1 MSEYVLKINKEN
13 KNINKLIKTEGY
25 TFNPKNDIV
34 KSFTV
39 YDENFLNK
47 IILNKFTK
55 EYKRVFGLFASLND
69 ESSDGDFFIVL
80 GETQKLRQTL
90 MYEYKKFIKKEEY
103 EKFLNSLIRYEKF
116 LNQNVLYRQVNK
128 ESGMKR

>member
-1 MSEYVLKINKEN
+1 MSEYVLKINKGN

-39 YDENFLNK
+39 YDEKFLNK
-47 IILNKFTK
+47 IILNKFIN
-55 EYKRVFGLFASLND
+55 EYKKVFGLFASLND

-103 EKFLNSLIRYEKF
+103 EKFLN
-116 LNQNVLYRQVNK
+116 QNVLYREVNK

>member
-1 MSEYVLKINKEN
+1 MSEYVLKINKVN
-13 KNINKLIKTEGY
+13 KNIDKLIKTEGY

-39 YDENFLNK
+39 YDESFLNK

-69 ESSDGDFFIVL
+69 DSSDSDFFMVL
-80 GETQKLRQTL
+80 GEAQKLRQTL
-90 MYEYKKFIKKEEY
+90 MYEYKKFMKKEVY
-103 EKFLNSLIRYEKF
+103 EKFLNDLIRYEKF
-116 LNQNVLYRQVNK
+116 LNQNVLYREVNK

>member
-1 MSEYVLKINKEN
+1 MSEYVLKINKVN
-13 KNINKLIKTEGY
+13 KNIDKLIKTEGY

-39 YDENFLNK
+39 YDESFLNK

-55 EYKRVFGLFASLND
+55 EYKRVFGLFALLND
-69 ESSDGDFFIVL
+69 ESTDSDFFIVL
-80 GETQKLRQTL
+80 GEVQKLRQTL
-90 MYEYKKFIKKEEY
+90 MYEYKKYIKKEAY
-103 EKFLNSLIRYEKF
+103 EKFLNALIRYEKF
-116 LNQNVLYRQVNK
+116 LNQNVLYREVNK

>member
-1 MSEYVLKINKEN
+1 MSEYVLKINKGN

-47 IILNKFTK
+47 IILNKFIK

-69 ESSDGDFFIVL
+69 ESSDSDFFIVL

-103 EKFLNSLIRYEKF
+103 EKFLN
-116 LNQNVLYRQVNK
+116 QNVLYREVIK

>member
-103 EKFLNSLIRYEKF
+103 EKFLN
-116 LNQNVLYRQVNK
+116 QNVLYREVNK

>member
-1 MSEYVLKINKEN
+1 MSEYVLKINKGN

-39 YDENFLNK
+39 YDEKFLNK
-47 IILNKFTK
+47 II
-55 EYKRVFGLFASLND
+55 FGLFASLND

-103 EKFLNSLIRYEKF
+103 EKFLNNLIRYEKF
-116 LNQNVLYRQVNK
+116 LNQNVLYREVNK

>member
-1 MSEYVLKINKEN
+1 MSEYVLKINKGN

-39 YDENFLNK
+39 YDEKFLNK
-47 IILNKFTK
+47 IILNKFIN
-55 EYKRVFGLFASLND
+55 EYKKVFGLFASLND

-90 MYEYKKFIKKEEY
+90 MYEYKNLLKKR
-103 EKFLNSLIRYEKF
+103 N
-116 LNQNVLYRQVNK
+116 
-128 ESGMKR
+128 MKNF

>member
-1 MSEYVLKINKEN
+1 MSEYVLKINKGN

-34 KSFTV
+34 KSFT
-39 YDENFLNK
+39 
-47 IILNKFTK
+47 
-55 EYKRVFGLFASLND
+55 
-69 ESSDGDFFIVL
+69 
-80 GETQKLRQTL
+80 L

-103 EKFLNSLIRYEKF
+103 EKFLNNLIRYEKF
-116 LNQNVLYRQVNK
+116 LNQNVLYREVNK